1 MNIYGKFK
9 DYYDSALVYGQDPNC
24 SWNRTFSSNDAI
36 PEWFPLRYFGNSW
49 LSMPYKDKVVGSLRQ
64 TSSWESREEFIAAP
78 SGFIYNGRVKLFSGY
93 VFFCGKVYPFIKLYT
108 TMSEETFYTY
118 ESLTKKLERLMCERA
133 VDEFLST
140 LVSNRLGYRGYITY
154 AIDIERHLAHSNIT
168 CDEVHLVEK
177 EPVYIVVS
185 PWHWDKFHTGGNLKD
200 YDFSKVYDPFTCLQ
214 ELEMYISGVLG
225 GQSPQHIVTSDVT
238 RLEAKGFDKRTSF
251 RNCK

>member
-24 SWNRTFSSNDAI
+24 SWNRTFSSNDNI
-36 PEWFPLRYFGNSW
+36 PEWFPLRYFGNSYFDV
-49 LSMPYKDKVVGSLRQ
+49 PYKDKVAGILKH
-64 TSSWESREEFIAAP
+64 TNSWESRDEFIAAP
-78 SGFIYNGRVKLFSGY
+78 SGLIYNGSVKLFSGY

-140 LVSNRLGYRGYITY
+140 SFGSYRKRETY
-154 AIDIERHLAHSNIT
+154 ADTIERHLSQSDII
-168 CDEVHLVEK
+168 CGDIHLVEK
-177 EPVYIVVS
+177 VPIYIVVS
-185 PWHWDKFHTGGNLKD
+185 PWQWDKFHTGGNLKD

-225 GQSPQHIVTSDVT
+225 GQSPQTIVTSDVT